1 MRALTH
7 PLRLDSSG
15 AMSTV
20 DESSDRFAG
29 QLAGVVLA
37 TGAGERPLAPE
48 YGLADPTATVISLS
62 VIAATVS
69 RCEPDLTVRDITST
83 TTDDQAVVAL
93 SVTWAD

>member
-1 MRALTH
+1 MRTLTH
-7 PLRLDSSG
+7 PIRLDSNG

-48 YGLADPTATVISLS
+48 YGLMDPSATVISLS
-62 VIAATVS
+62 VIAATVA

-83 TTDDQAVVAL
+83 TTDDKAIVAL